1 MTDQKAKFRDGL
13 KRFVEKEHFKEKE
26 GNLSDVQRSEGLALF
41 YFSKVFDK
49 LNPGVLSDDIEEIS
63 SYIVDGKNDQG
74 VDVIFSQ
81 DNHHYLIQCK
91 YRGQKKTESDKE
103 VLDFMQ
109 IFKRIHPE
117 VGSDFEK
124 NQKVLDAI
132 ADIDWKQDTFSLIF
146 ISLSRE
152 NQDIRNYEN
161 QGIDPIDH
169 NDLRDI
175 DDRASFR
182 FMSEDDLN
190 MEYRDSLQKRVLV
203 NATLNATQDQ
213 VGNYWYLHENEENY
227 RSFITTISASQ
238 IHSLYQRKREALFNL
253 NIRNFIGDTSTNK
266 KIVETVGEEPE
277 NFFFYNNGIS
287 AIASKVKENPET
299 GQLDCESF
307 SIINGA
313 QTFKSVSKAY
323 ARSRSKSKDV
333 KNLSVMMRLTE
344 TPDLFTKTDFIERI
358 IQYNNTQNAVKISDF
373 RSNDGVQTALADYFS
388 KIAFGGK
395 RYHYKNKR
403 THGHPKNSIPISLDD
418 FCRAIHSFDKG
429 PIDCF
434 GGVKYLYDTN
444 KKDGGYYFLFG
455 DKENNQILETISQ
468 SQFDIFAS
476 KFFIC
481 ETARILFGEQKKDR
495 IANEESRQTPEDKSS
510 IPPKP
515 IFSKRA
521 LQGRHLILFTVG
533 EILREIALRSGKN
546 IDDFLKATGFNKPT
560 WRDDQK
566 KYKLIEDAVRL
577 SCDVL
582 IRDYKNRQNPD
593 FVHINW
599 FREQDTLRRLHED
612 IKLAN
617 DSSIQNM
624 YDSFSA

>member
-313 QTFKSVSKAY
+313 QTFKSISKAY
-323 ARSRSKSKDV
+323 AKLRSKTKDV

-344 TPDLFTKTDFIERI
+344 APNLFTNTDFVERI
-358 IQYNNTQNAVKISDF
+358 TQYNNTQNAVKISDF
-373 RSNDGVQTALADYFS
+373 RSNDGVQTALAGYFG

-395 RYHYKNKR
+395 KYYYKNKR
-403 THGHPKNSIPISLDD
+403 THGAPKNMISITLDD
-418 FCRAIHSFDKG
+418 FCKSIHSFDKG

-444 KKDGGYYFLFG
+444 AKGGYYFLFG
-455 DKENNQILETISQ
+455 DKESNEILETISQ

-481 ETARILFGEQKKDR
+481 ETAKGLFSKQKKD
-495 IANEESRQTPEDKSS
+495 IITKEESSGDTS
-510 IPPKP
+510 IIVSKGALHGKP
-515 IFSKRA
+515 
-521 LQGRHLILFTVG
+521 LMLFTVG
-533 EILREIALRSGKN
+533 VILREIAHLSDKN
-546 IDDFLKATGFNKPT
+546 FDDFLKTTGFNKPT
-560 WRDDQK
+560 WIDDPK

-577 SCDVL
+577 SCGVL
-582 IRDYKNRQNPD
+582 IQDYQNRLENTD
-593 FVHINW
+593 FVPRNW
-599 FREQDTLRRLHED
+599 LREQDTLKR
-612 IKLAN
+612 IKKIVRLAN
-617 DSSIQNM
+617 DYSIKSM